1 MKCKNCNQEITDDSN
16 FCEHCGVPIKQ
27 PWGQYVFFALYLFYL
42 ILVPFR
48 FGFLFC
54 ALIAITTGSLLY
66 RQSRLLRLFF
76 IITLIMFGSI
86 IVFLLFWG
94 YIWGISFY
102 FLNAIGDAISSCPG

>member
-27 PWGQYVFFALYLFYL
+27 PLGQYVFFGLYLFYL

-76 IITLIMFGSI
+76 IITLITVGLLI
-86 IVFLLFWG
+86 ILLLFFESVC
-94 YIWGISFY
+94 GISLSF
-102 FLNAIGDAISSCPG
+102 FSAIGDAISSCPG